1 MSAEV
6 TLDIEDVEVIE
17 TGDAQQG
24 TTPDDI
30 TSFND
35 VLATIEDTDE
45 KRVAVGDEVFQEIYE
60 AAHDTHNVPEE
71 RVQTGRILTPVV
83 RPAARNIQQELSI
96 SIPVVLPN
104 GESVKMY
111 TTLYGT
117 ENPDS
122 VIDRMLHQYTTGD
135 LKLSKLM
142 GVHVPLIYIDGEWK
156 LYLIAQGGVFGIT
169 VHSWLARNFRALIS
183 NDDIVEF
190 EKTYE
195 SPFEDDPA
203 LVKNGNVAALEN
215 VTEKNQNP

>member
-169 VHSWLARNFRALIS
+169 VHSWLAKNFRALIS

-215 VTEKNQNP
+215 VTEENQNP